1 MAFDGGF
8 LYKIVGELKEAIDC
22 HIDKIY
28 QPSRDELVFLLRKKG
43 FAKRLLITAKPGSAR
58 IHFTENKYENP
69 PSPPMFCQLLRKH
82 LSSARLIDV
91 TQSGLERVAE
101 LHFSATNEMGDR
113 INLKL
118 ICELIGNQ
126 SNIILVN
133 EDGHI
138 IESVRHSDVETASRL
153 ILPGAVYEYPP
164 SQNKINPIKND
175 VKTVCSKISVADNEI
190 WKALLSV
197 VDGFSPL
204 VCREIENTYNSIK
217 TDKYDQSALEKA
229 INTVL
234 TSLKGIAIP
243 TVLFKEDGAPYDFSY
258 IDINQYSTKFT
269 KKSYNSCC
277 ELLDAFYTAKDTDAR
292 IKSAAHDIIKLIT
305 NLKARTE
312 KKLALRLRE
321 LADCKD
327 RENLRIYGELLKAN
341 LYSIEN
347 GASFAEVPNYY
358 DENMALIRIPLNPA
372 LSPSKNAEKYFKDYK
387 KSYAAEQALTQLT
400 KSDREELIY
409 FDSVLESISRCT
421 ALAEISEIREEL
433 QNAGYIKKVFTK
445 RKNTAMPQF
454 KEFKSTEGY
463 RILVGK
469 NNTQN
474 DYITTKL
481 SAKNDLW
488 FHTKNIPGSHV
499 VVMCGG
505 DEVSDETVIFA
516 ATLAANNSNASNS
529 SNVPVDYTYIKNVKK
544 PAGAKPGMV
553 IYTTNKTVYVTPE
566 RSIMQ

>member
-1 MAFDGGF
+1 
-8 LYKIVGELKEAIDC
+8 
-22 HIDKIY
+22 
-28 QPSRDELVFLLRKKG
+28 
-43 FAKRLLITAKPGSAR
+43 
-58 IHFTENKYENP
+58 
-69 PSPPMFCQLLRKH
+69 
-82 LSSARLIDV
+82 
-91 TQSGLERVAE
+91 
-101 LHFSATNEMGDR
+101 MGDR
-113 INLKL
+113 INIKL

-126 SNIILVN
+126 SNIILIN
-133 EDGHI
+133 EDGRI
-138 IESVRHSDVETASRL
+138 IESVRLSDVETASRL
-153 ILPGAVYEYPP
+153 ILPGAIYEYPP
-164 SQNKINPIKND
+164 TQDKINPINND
-175 VKTVCSKISVADNEI
+175 IKSICSKISLNDTEI
-190 WKALLSV
+190 WKAVLSV

-204 VCREIENTYNSIK
+204 ICREIENTYNTIK
-217 TDKYDQSALEKA
+217 TAECDQSSLEKA
-229 INTVL
+229 INSVL
-234 TSLKGIAIP
+234 ASLNGTATP

-258 IDINQYSTKFT
+258 VNIDQYGTKFT
-269 KKSYNSCC
+269 KKNYNSCC

-347 GASFAEVPNYY
+347 GSSFAEVPNYY

-372 LSPSKNAEKYFKDYK
+372 FSPSKNAEKYFKDYK
-387 KSYAAEQALTQLT
+387 KSYAAEQALTKLT
-400 KSDREELIY
+400 EADRQELIY
-409 FDSVLESISRCT
+409 FDSVLDSISRCT

-433 QNAGYIKKVFTK
+433 QNTGYIKKVVTK
-445 RKNTAMPQF
+445 RKNTALPQF
-454 KEFKSTEGY
+454 KEFTSTEGY

-481 SAKNDLW
+481 SSKNDLW

-499 VVMCGG
+499 IVMCGG
-505 DEVSDETVIFA
+505 EEVSDETVIFA
-516 ATLAANNSNASNS
+516 ATLAATNSNASNS